1 MTNSES
7 SVVQSRTFSD
17 GRLFAEILDDRE
29 LSTMTAATHS
39 GNLHPLIALR
49 LTHLAS
55 HPVGHRPNRLEPRAI
70 KRHPN
75 SYDSL
80 AKPRAVARAELLT
93 ACSP

>member
-1 MTNSES
+1 M
-7 SVVQSRTFSD
+7 
-17 GRLFAEILDDRE
+17 LA
-29 LSTMTAATHS
+29 AATHS
-39 GNLHPLIALR
+39 GGLSPLIALR
-49 LTHLAS
+49 LTHMAS

-70 KRHPN
+70 KRRSN